1 MRPPAR
7 DDRPHKSYIKFP
19 ACRTGSEE
27 KSIPHCFSSAIGTR
41 LPRESEESRAKTT
54 ATRFLKKLF
63 WIEGGNLLPYGQ
75 TYSSRQSR
83 MPTGRYQKNAFISVL
98 NVHNFINISSLSS
111 FDYPQNILYY
121 NGKSTIIQHHHYFGA
136 EKELLLQYII
146 YLLLQQPLL
155 LSPWSVCAIR
165 TAPYSLI
172 PTRRL
177 P

>member
-19 ACRTGSEE
+19 ACRTGNEE
-27 KSIPHCFSSAIGTR
+27 KSIPHCFSSAIGNR
-41 LPRESEESRAKTT
+41 HQVSEKA
-54 ATRFLKKLF
+54 FLDR
-63 WIEGGNLLPYGQ
+63 
-75 TYSSRQSR
+75 RQISCHTDKHIHHGKAECR
-83 MPTGRYQKNAFISVL
+83 QDDIKNAFIFVL

-165 TAPYSLI
+165 TAPCSLI